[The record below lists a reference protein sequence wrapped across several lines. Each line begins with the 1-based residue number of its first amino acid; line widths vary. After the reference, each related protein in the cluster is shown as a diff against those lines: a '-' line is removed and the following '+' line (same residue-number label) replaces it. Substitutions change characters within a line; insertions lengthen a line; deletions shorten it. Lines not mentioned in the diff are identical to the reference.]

1 MLDEKDYKEIA
12 HLMSVLIENEV
23 KPRFDLLAEG
33 QKNILETLAPKS
45 RVEELEDE
53 VKFLKSMIHRI
64 NEDVQKLQKAN

>member
-53 VKFLKSMIHRI
+53 VKFLKSMIRRI

>member
-33 QKNILETLAPKS
+33 QKNILETLAP
-45 RVEELEDE
+45 
-53 VKFLKSMIHRI
+53 
-64 NEDVQKLQKAN
+64 

>member
-53 VKFLKSMIHRI
+53 VKLLKSMIRRI

>member
-33 QKNILETLAPKS
+33 QKNILETLALKS

-53 VKFLKSMIHRI
+53 VKFLKSMIRRI